1 MRQVR
6 RASVSKWRL
15 RRDARPFLALF
26 RYSELVGFIITL
38 FVRFWGESFDKPVVH
53 SILDLSVCT
62 RYETDARESRENAYT
77 RLDRITLTVGRD
89 ERYVPNPDQSAV
101 KRAITVVL
109 AGSLLHL

>member
-26 RYSELVGFIITL
+26 RHGELIEFIITL
-38 FVRFWGESFDKPVVH
+38 FVRFWGEIFDQPVVH
-53 SILDLSVCT
+53 SILDMPVCT
-62 RYETDARESRENAYT
+62 KYENDAGESREDVCT

-101 KRAITVVL
+101 KRAIIVVL

>member
-6 RASVSKWRL
+6 QASVSKWRL
-15 RRDARPFLALF
+15 RRDTRPFLALI
-26 RYSELVGFIITL
+26 RYSELVEFIITL
-38 FVRFWGESFDKPVVH
+38 FVRFWGEIFDKPVVH

-62 RYETDARESRENAYT
+62 SYENDARESREDVYT

-101 KRAITVVL
+101 KRAIIVVL